1 MKRTGCI
8 SIILIALF
16 INEPLL
22 SDAHQEPVFDV
33 SKQDIIFRRTTL
45 IVRDIDTSLML
56 YREALGMKVIY
67 DNILQSTDG
76 TESRLIFLKTTDEY
90 VGILGL
96 WELDYGNP
104 SSDRRKLPIERKAF
118 VPQGNIHLF
127 NTNDLE
133 TKWKRAIKVP
143 GVEVYREPSYREY
156 PSYDGSDVIKVNV
169 SIIFDPDGNMIE
181 LNQLLTPI
189 KK

>member
-1 MKRTGCI
+1 MNPK
-8 SIILIALF
+8 SSLVQLILIAVF
-16 INEPLL
+16 SYNPIAYGSE
-22 SDAHQEPVFDV
+22 HEPVFDV
-33 SKQDIIFRRTTL
+33 SKQDIVFRRTTL
-45 IVRDIDTSLML
+45 IVRNIDTSLML
-56 YREALGMKVIY
+56 YKDSLGMEIVY
-67 DNILQSTDG
+67 DNILESRDG
-76 TESRLIFLKTTDEY
+76 SQSRLIFLKTKDEQ

-127 NTNDLE
+127 NTNDLD
-133 TKWKRAIKVP
+133 TKWKRVIEVP
-143 GVEVYREPSYREY
+143 GVEVYREPTYREY

-169 SIIFDPDGNMIE
+169 SIIYDPDGNMIE

-189 KK
+189 K

>member
-1 MKRTGCI
+1 MNPK
-8 SIILIALF
+8 SFLVHLILIVVF
-16 INEPLL
+16 SYNSISYGSE
-22 SDAHQEPVFDV
+22 QEPVFDV
-33 SKQDIIFRRTTL
+33 SKQDIVFRRTTL
-45 IVRDIDTSLML
+45 IVRNIDTSLMF
-56 YREALGMKVIY
+56 YKDALGMEVVY
-67 DNILQSTDG
+67 DNILESRDG
-76 TESRLIFLKTTDEY
+76 SQSRLIFLKTKDEQ

-127 NTNDLE
+127 NTNDLD
-133 TKWKRAIKVP
+133 TKWKKVIEVP
-143 GVEVYREPSYREY
+143 GVEVYREPTYREY

-169 SIIFDPDGNMIE
+169 SIIYDPDGNMIE

-189 KK
+189 K